1 MRTILTKALIALA
14 ITTIGA
20 LGADNTI
27 GTWKL
32 NIVKSR
38 YDPVPMPVKSLT
50 VTRVALDGGVK
61 VTTTAERA
69 DGTAINFSY
78 SAKYDGKDVQV
89 LGNAA
94 YDTIAITQWNA
105 DTLTDERKRVK
116 GPYHATGHTAISN
129 GGKTMTTVTAGTNT
143 TGKSFTETFVYEK
156 Q

>member
-50 VTRVALDGGVK
+50 VTRVAMDGGVK

-89 LGNAA
+89 LGNAP
-94 YDTIAITQWNA
+94 YETIAIRQLNA
-105 DTLTDERKRVK
+105 DTLTDERKK
-116 GPYHATGHTAISN
+116 TGGPYHATGRTAISN
-129 GGKTMTTVTAGTNT
+129 GGMTMTTVTEGTNVAS
-143 TGKSFTETFVYEK
+143 KAFTETLVYEK